1 MEGEVA
7 DRSVVFRDR
16 EGVPL
21 IVMQPGM
28 VGPNHPHYAYYYCN
42 FYSNFYFY
50 CKVGPSHP
58 HNAGPNIAT
67 MHKASF
73 AMKEVCNFSTLQLC
87 DFAT

>member
-28 VGPNHPHYAYYYCN
+28 VGPNHPHYAY
-42 FYSNFYFY
+42 FYFY
-50 CKVGPSHP
+50 
-58 HNAGPNIAT
+58 
-67 MHKASF
+67 F
-73 AMKEVCNFSTLQLC
+73 YFY
-87 DFAT
+87 FY